1 MKEHMTD
8 EQLLSLLRGFFV
20 FGDASVLKILYELE
34 RYGEKNFS
42 ELRDQLDINPA
53 TLSKKLRLL
62 VEVGLVASDR
72 THDHLRVY
80 YSINNH
86 RRPLRRVLDA
96 IERLANEL

>member
-1 MKEHMTD
+1 M
-8 EQLLSLLRGFFV
+8 RGFYLL
-20 FGDASVLKILYELE
+20 GDSTVLKLLFELD

-42 ELRDQLDINPA
+42 QLRDQLAINPA

-80 YSINNH
+80 YSINKH
-86 RRPLRRVLDA
+86 QRPLRRFLDA
-96 IERLANEL
+96 LERLANEI